1 MSMNTPQRKF
11 WWEAKLSLLTAL
23 ETAHRVTRSQLA
35 CEATKIVLLALNE
48 RVFVSENLVC
58 YRREHDNF
66 NLERLFFFYSTSCN
80 QYFELLRC
88 SLVHMSY
95 VWLMRDAIA
104 GTRNRE
110 LRKEKK
116 KKMKCIIWN
125 WVLFYRNHIFEVKK
139 NKMLFTFAFRDFF
152 FSKIVWE

>member
-1 MSMNTPQRKF
+1 MNTPQRKF

-23 ETAHRVTRSQLA
+23 ESAHRVTRSQLA

-58 YRREHDNF
+58 YRGEHDNF

-116 KKMKCIIWN
+116 RWSVSSETEFCFTGITFLKWKRIKCFSLLLSEI
-125 WVLFYRNHIFEVKK
+125 
-139 NKMLFTFAFRDFF
+139 FF
-152 FSKIVWE
+152 FQR

>member
-1 MSMNTPQRKF
+1 MSMNTPQRYF

-35 CEATKIVLLALNE
+35 CEATKIVLPALNE

-58 YRREHDNF
+58 YQGEHDNF

-88 SLVHMSY
+88 SSVHMSY
-95 VWLMRDAIA
+95 VWLMRDAISGLA
-104 GTRNRE
+104 IE
-110 LRKEKK
+110 SLKVKK
-116 KKMKCIIWN
+116 KEVYHLKLSF
-125 WVLFYRNHIFEVKK
+125 VLPESLFWSEKEY
-139 NKMLFTFAFRDFF
+139 KMLFHFCFQNFLQA
-152 FSKIVWE
+152 